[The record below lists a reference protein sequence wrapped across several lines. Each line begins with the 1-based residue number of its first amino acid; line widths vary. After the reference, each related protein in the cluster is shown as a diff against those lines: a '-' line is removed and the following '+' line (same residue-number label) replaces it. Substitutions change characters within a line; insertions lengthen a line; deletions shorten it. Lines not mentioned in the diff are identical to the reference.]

1 MASQALDLDLLVP
14 TALHDPSQ
22 AEGIVA
28 VALIDLQRQG
38 RLSMTGIDADHGQTK
53 RSEFVPKPGRG
64 RTSLEADALHA
75 SSLCPEELGNRQ
87 RCRKHCAFR
96 RDPTVAV
103 DYTDRR
109 LFKRHVQSNIEFHSC
124 SPDRSSPNL
133 AQARLHKITESQSH
147 IDCAYQ
153 APSFAMCVKTLE
165 VVVSV
170 QQENRTCGV
179 GDSFMCSR
187 RRSRINL
194 APERPAQRFSHSQD
208 PKRSCRGG

>member
-1 MASQALDLDLLVP
+1 
-14 TALHDPSQ
+14 
-22 AEGIVA
+22 EGIVA

-75 SSLCPEELGNRQ
+75 SSLCPEELGNQQ

-147 IDCAYQ
+147 IDRAYQ
-153 APSFAMCVKTLE
+153 APSYAIC
-165 VVVSV
+165 
-170 QQENRTCGV
+170 ENV
-179 GDSFMCSR
+179 GSGRQRATRESNVRCWRF
-187 RRSRINL
+187 IHVL
-194 APERPAQRFSHSQD
+194 APSFSNQSCARTTRTTVFAQPRP
-208 PKRSCRGG
+208 